1 MSNLLGGVAIEEKQ
15 GDEVIDILSKP
26 NLPAWMKV
34 LMEDFVSHV
43 DGQDG
48 LRFSTNEVA
57 EAFSYN
63 DGNTSHRYWQ
73 KANEATDIIDY
84 LTANFDYIEISPV
97 SNRNLAY

>member
-1 MSNLLGGVAIEEKQ
+1 MNSLLGGVAIEEKQ
-15 GDEVIDILSKP
+15 GDEAVDILSKP

-48 LRFSTNEVA
+48 LRFSTNEVG

-63 DGNTSHRYWQ
+63 DSNTSHRYWQ
-73 KANEATDIIDY
+73 KAHEATDIIDY
-84 LTANFDYIEISPV
+84 LTANFDYVEISPV
-97 SNRNLAY
+97 SNRNLAG